1 MFSRALV
8 ATCATL
14 ALTSFAAAQGTQP
27 VTPPANSPAT
37 STTAQPTTPAP
48 PASTTTAPAQPG
60 AGPSGQAGQPGIRA
74 VDPTTV
80 RLTFYT
86 VGAADM
92 LASRLIGLDVH
103 NFQNEEIGEIGDL
116 IIDEGKTIRGV
127 VLSIGGFL
135 GMGERHVAV
144 QPGSLIITREGT
156 NNLKAVVNTN
166 KDELQKAPEFKFE
179 GNLSR
184 K

>member
-1 MFSRALV
+1 MSSRALV
-8 ATCATL
+8 VTCATL
-14 ALTSFAAAQGTQP
+14 AVTGFAAAQGTQP
-27 VTPPANSPAT
+27 VTPPATPPAT
-37 STTAQPTTPAP
+37 PTTAQPTTPVP
-48 PASTTTAPAQPG
+48 PAAGATTA
-60 AGPSGQAGQPGIRA
+60 PSGQAAQPGIRA

-80 RLTFYT
+80 RLTLYT

-103 NFQNEEIGEIGDL
+103 NLQNEEIGEIDDL

-166 KDELQKAPEFKFE
+166 KEELQKAPEFKFE
-179 GNLSR
+179 SNLSR

>member
-1 MFSRALV
+1 MFSRIV
-8 ATCATL
+8 VSTCANI
-14 ALTSFAAAQGTQP
+14 ALMGFAIAQGTQP
-27 VTPPANSPAT
+27 STAPATPPAAT
-37 STTAQPTTPAP
+37 AP
-48 PASTTTAPAQPG
+48 PASTTTAPT
-60 AGPSGQAGQPGIRA
+60 QPGIRA

-80 RLTFYT
+80 RLTYYT

-103 NFQNEEIGEIGDL
+103 NLQNEEIGEIDDL
-116 IIDEGKTIRGV
+116 IIDEGKSIRGV

-144 QPGSLIITREGT
+144 QPGSLIVTREGP
-156 NNLKAVVNTN
+156 NNLKAVVNTR
-166 KDELQKAPEFKFE
+166 KEELQTAPVFKFE